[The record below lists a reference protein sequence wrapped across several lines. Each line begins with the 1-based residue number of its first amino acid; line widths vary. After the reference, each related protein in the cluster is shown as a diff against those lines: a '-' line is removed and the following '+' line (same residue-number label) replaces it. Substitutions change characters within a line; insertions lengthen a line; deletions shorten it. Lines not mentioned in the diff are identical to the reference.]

1 MPSTFHPGDGTP
13 PPATDH
19 ADGPGPRPRDQ
30 SQRPQWTLL
39 TKHAHVLLVV
49 AGSPDALVSEIAGSV
64 GITGRATLSILKD
77 LETVGYLT
85 RQRVG
90 RRSHYTVDPHRRFH
104 HPATATHEI
113 GELLAVFAPAPSN
126 PAQRR
131 LRNM

>member
-13 PPATDH
+13 TPATDH
-19 ADGPGPRPRDQ
+19 ADGPGPRPLDQ
-30 SQRPQWTLL
+30 PQRPQWTLL

-49 AGSPDALVSEIAGSV
+49 AGSPDALVSAIAGTV

-85 RQRVG
+85 RHRVG
-90 RRSHYTVDPHRRFH
+90 RRNHYTVDPHRRVH

-113 GELLAVFAPAPSN
+113 GELLAVFAPAPFN

-131 LRNM
+131 LRDM